1 MKGKIFLAILFL
13 IPAMIFAYEP
23 MPKPKSS
30 NPEAQ
35 KLIDQAWALVK
46 KDMTIKNLDRAIQLL
61 EKANQID
68 PNNHSI
74 LVELADYYWQRGDL
88 MPEETK
94 EDYKAREKYFL
105 KGKAYAEQALKIK
118 ESPGAYYWYSANLA
132 SSHEHKSIFSQVRIF
147 PTLKKNVDWILE
159 KDPNYF
165 YGGAARFWSKVV
177 AKVPTQV
184 MKLVGQDPD
193 EIKLLLEQAI
203 KSYPKYLLNY
213 VYKAMF
219 CWKLGEK
226 EEALKALDYALKQ
239 DPNIFPEEVAKNRL
253 AQRTARKL
261 WKEYTGKE
269 YPER

>member
-1 MKGKIFLAILFL
+1 MKKKVLAVLVIVIAGGLL
-13 IPAMIFAYEP
+13 SAKLML
-23 MPKPKSS
+23 KPKSE

-46 KDMTIKNLDRAIQLL
+46 ADMTIANIDKAIKLL
-61 EKANQID
+61 EKANQLD
-68 PNNHSI
+68 PNNHDI

-94 EDYKAREKYFL
+94 EERKARERYFI
-105 KGKAYAEQALKIK
+105 KGKEYAEQALKIK
-118 ESPGAYYWYSANLA
+118 ESAGAKYWYSANLA
-132 SSHEHKSIFSQVRIF
+132 SSYEFKSVFAQASIF

-159 KDPNYF
+159 RDPDYF

-177 AKVPTQV
+177 AKVPTVV
-184 MKLVGQDPD
+184 MRMVGQDPK
-193 EIKLLLEQAI
+193 EIEEVLQTAI
-203 KSYPKYLLNY
+203 DHFPNYLLNY

-219 CWKLGEK
+219 CWKLGK
-226 EEALKALDYALKQ
+226 KDEALKALDYALKQ

-261 WKEYTGKE
+261 WKKYTGKE